1 MLLRKRLTLI
11 VIIIIYI
18 NIAGMQQNI
27 LIVINRLPPPSLVLE
42 ALKNLDE
49 KALTIDQINAILR
62 VYPAADVI

>member
-1 MLLRKRLTLI
+1 
-11 VIIIIYI
+11 
-18 NIAGMQQNI
+18 MQQNI

>member
-1 MLLRKRLTLI
+1 MLRKRLTLI